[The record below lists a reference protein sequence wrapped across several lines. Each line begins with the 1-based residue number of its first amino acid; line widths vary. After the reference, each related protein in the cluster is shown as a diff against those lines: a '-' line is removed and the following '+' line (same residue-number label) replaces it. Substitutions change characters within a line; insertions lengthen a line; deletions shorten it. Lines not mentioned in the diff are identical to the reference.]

1 LLIFAAN
8 SLVGVNIKA
17 RIGLWLK
24 CFPCDNIKMGS
35 ETGCFPVPVCADANT
50 SLPSKMVVLLFCCIE
65 KEWCPFTDGF
75 LIKHQINL
83 MS

>member
-1 LLIFAAN
+1 
-8 SLVGVNIKA
+8 
-17 RIGLWLK
+17 
-24 CFPCDNIKMGS
+24 MGS

-75 LIKHQINL
+75 
-83 MS
+83 